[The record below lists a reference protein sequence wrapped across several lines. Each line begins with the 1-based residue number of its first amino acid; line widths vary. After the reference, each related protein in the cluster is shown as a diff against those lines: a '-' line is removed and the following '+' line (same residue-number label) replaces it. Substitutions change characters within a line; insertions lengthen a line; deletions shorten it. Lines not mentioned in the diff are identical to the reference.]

1 MAGCYS
7 WAIMLQS
14 QNLSADRPPPPL
26 FPIHFLELDDNTF
39 LCYIK

>member
-1 MAGCYS
+1 MAGRYS

-14 QNLSADRPPPPL
+14 QNLSADRPPP

>member
-7 WAIMLQS
+7 WTIML
-14 QNLSADRPPPPL
+14 QNLSADRLPPP

-39 LCYIK
+39 LC

>member
-1 MAGCYS
+1 MAGRYS

-14 QNLSADRPPPPL
+14 QNLSADRPPPP
-26 FPIHFLELDDNTF
+26 FPIHFLELDNNTF

>member
-1 MAGCYS
+1 MAGCYL

-14 QNLSADRPPPPL
+14 QNLSADRPP